1 MTDGWDAADGKAGG
15 VPHRIAIRPI
25 DPLGSQDGRQ
35 SPRVEPIVSRNQR
48 EHWPAVGNEDER
60 LDDLG
65 HLAAHGPGGVLGRAR
80 PPREALNRDLQ
91 PGCSG
96 GRGHPVIGSW
106 HATHGTGSAR
116 LRGTGPRQGSASALR
131 VRIGP
136 QTLEPDLGHA
146 SVGSRIV
153 KAVIV
158 ADGEHAPADRRQL
171 TDADLIIAADGGAD
185 WLDAVGV
192 APHRLVGD
200 LDSADPAVVERLGAA
215 QVPVERHPSDK
226 DASDLELSLAAAARA
241 GADEIVV
248 LGALGGV
255 LDHLLANV
263 LLLGSDAA
271 GDREVRLV
279 HGGTSARLLAG
290 PARAELHGPPGS
302 RVSLLAVGTAAVGV
316 RTEGLR
322 WPLVDERL
330 QAGSSRGLGNVVE
343 ALPAGVSLA
352 AGRLLVIEMADGEG
366 DAAV

>member
-1 MTDGWDAADGKAGG
+1 M
-15 VPHRIAIRPI
+15 
-25 DPLGSQDGRQ
+25 
-35 SPRVEPIVSRNQR
+35 
-48 EHWPAVGNEDER
+48 
-60 LDDLG
+60 
-65 HLAAHGPGGVLGRAR
+65 
-80 PPREALNRDLQ
+80 
-91 PGCSG
+91 
-96 GRGHPVIGSW
+96 
-106 HATHGTGSAR
+106 
-116 LRGTGPRQGSASALR
+116 
-131 VRIGP
+131 
-136 QTLEPDLGHA
+136 
-146 SVGSRIV
+146 

-248 LGALGGV
+248 LGALGGA

-279 HGGTSARLLAG
+279 HGATSARLLTG

-302 RVSLLAVGTAAVGV
+302 RVSLLAVGTAADGV
-316 RTEGLR
+316 TTDGLR
-322 WPLVDERL
+322 WTLVDDRL
-330 QAGSSRGLGNVVE
+330 EAGSSRGLANVVV
-343 ALPAGVSLA
+343 AVPARVSLA
-352 AGRLLVIEMADGEG
+352 AGRLLVIETVDAEG
-366 DAAV
+366 DLAV